1 MAKTSVIILNWNG
14 EELLKQFLPSV
25 TAHTISEE
33 CAVVVA
39 DNGSTDGSVTFLQNQ
54 FPDLELILLDQNHG
68 FAEGYNKAIQ
78 QVDSDYVILLNSDV
92 ETTPGWTIPLVSYL
106 DDHPETAAVQ
116 PTIRSF
122 HQRSHFEYA
131 GAAGGLLDRY
141 GYPFCRGRILD
152 RVEEDFGQY
161 RDVLPVFWATGAC
174 ICIRKSDYMSAG
186 GLDRRFFAHM
196 EEIDLCWRLN
206 ARGRGVVCVPSS
218 VVYHVGGASLGK
230 ENPRKLYL
238 NFRNNL
244 LMLYK
249 NMPGKRLYLTY
260 AIRLMFDLLALLHLL
275 MQGKVK
281 SSIAIVDAY
290 RDFLLMRRSY
300 REKREENLLLTK
312 KTLLPGEYR
321 RSILIAYYLRNKKTY
336 NALFRDRQ
344 KAIRNEN

>member
-1 MAKTSVIILNWNG
+1 MTKTTVIILNWNG
-14 EELLKQFLPSV
+14 EELLKQFLPLV
-25 TAHTISEE
+25 TAHTKSKD
-33 CAVVVA
+33 CAVMVA
-39 DNGSTDGSVTFLQNQ
+39 DNGSTDGSVSFLQNQ
-54 FPDLELILLDQNHG
+54 FPDLDLILFDQNHG

-78 QVDSDYVILLNSDV
+78 LVDSEYVILLNSDV
-92 ETTPGWTIPLVSYL
+92 ETTPGWSIPLVSYL
-106 DDHPETAAVQ
+106 EDHPETAAVQ

-122 HQRSHFEYA
+122 HQRCHFEYA

-161 RDVLPVFWATGAC
+161 REVLPVFWASGAC
-174 ICIRKSDYMSAG
+174 LCIRKSDYISAG
-186 GLDRRFFAHM
+186 GLDGHFFAHM

-249 NMPGKRLYLTY
+249 NMPGRRLFFTY
-260 AIRLMFDLLALLHLL
+260 PIRFVFDLLALLHLL

-290 RDFLLMRRSY
+290 CDFFRMRRSY

-321 RSILIAYYLRNKKTY
+321 RSILIAYYLRNRKTY
-336 NALFRDRQ
+336 SALFRDRQ